1 MTLYILQVAV
11 TSRPYIATAFSDVAM
26 TLDEERVL
34 PPQLQKSEIISGF
47 FHFAA
52 YDSLYAPSCSYLVSL
67 CRHCFQRLYAD
78 SQYDLL
84 KLRESSSVHLCEQEL
99 RPQADGQPSILAS
112 LTGLTYIKQTDLGQQ
127 NA

>member
-1 MTLYILQVAV
+1 MKLSFGKPVNKEVGELLAV
-11 TSRPYIATAFSDVAM
+11 PASATTEASLSWLAFFMYAVLSHAPYGRSYLA
-26 TLDEERVL
+26 
-34 PPQLQKSEIISGF
+34 
-47 FHFAA
+47 
-52 YDSLYAPSCSYLVSL
+52 SLY
-67 CRHCFQRLYAD
+67 RHRFQRLYAD